1 MTLSGC
7 KPYRLGEEPPADNRP
22 PPRTSIQHGRGPRGS
37 LTPYNGAPPPNVPP
51 QPTISGTSQAGN
63 STSPPAHLDG
73 RAHPTHARRPPTI
86 LPQPPPKNP
95 FKPHVATPTTTPPRP
110 TGHSHHSV
118 VPAPPRRSRAPS
130 SFPRP
135 LVVPAKAGT
144 QGRGPDGGVPR
155 AGARTGA
162 SPGQG
167 PGRGRPQGRGAAR
180 GRPPLVAPSLSRH
193 PHSHTTVVPAPPRRS
208 RAPLVVP
215 AKAGTQGRGPA
226 GWRPQGRGAGAS
238 PGARRGASP
247 NHQQTPY
254 SQR

>member
-95 FKPHVATPTTTPPRP
+95 FQPHVATPTTTPPRP

-118 VPAPPRRSRAPS
+118 VPAPPRAFPRAPS
-130 SFPRP
+130 SFPR
-135 LVVPAKAGT
+135 K
-144 QGRGPDGGVPR
+144 REPR

-162 SPGQG
+162 SPGPRAG
-167 PGRGRPQGRGAAR
+167 APRGAVPLSSLHLSLAIPTPTPPSFP
-180 GRPPLVAPSLSRH
+180 RPL
-193 PHSHTTVVPAPPRRS
+193 VVPAPPSSFPRKREP
-208 RAPLVVP
+208 RA
-215 AKAGTQGRGPA
+215 
-226 GWRPQGRGAGAS
+226 
-238 PGARRGASP
+238 GARRGGVPRGPARGFP
-247 NHQQTPY
+247 
-254 SQR
+254 